1 MSEVKLTIEQE
12 FEVRAFRER
21 IQQLSRE
28 QAIELL
34 GEQFALWVAKEAMY
48 KELLKQEWHGMG
60 NLLE

>member
-1 MSEVKLTIEQE
+1 MGEVKLTIEQE

-21 IQQLSRE
+21 IRQFTRE

-34 GEQFALWVAKEAMY
+34 EEMFQHWMVKEAMY

-60 NLLE
+60 NILE

>member
-21 IQQLSRE
+21 IQQITRE
-28 QAIELL
+28 QAIDML
-34 GEQFALWVAKEAMY
+34 GEMFQLWIVKEAMY
-48 KELLKQEWHGMG
+48 RELLKQEWHGMG